1 MRVER
6 GMSEA
11 DGARRRGEGA
21 HVGSGEAVGRD
32 AIGMHAMQRRR
43 MSKVVTKAAGCGP
56 HAARGKAR
64 ARRVYTKLHAG
75 GTRDERHGERRG
87 FESSGADHVVPC
99 GAGHVAIGSDGR
111 SPHVLSV
118 Q

>member
-21 HVGSGEAVGRD
+21 HVGSGKAVGRD

-75 GTRDERHGERRG
+75 GTRGERLGERRG
-87 FESSGADHVVPC
+87 FESWGADHVVP
-99 GAGHVAIGSDGR
+99 GMSRDRIGW
-111 SPHVLSV
+111 
-118 Q
+118 